1 MNVDI
6 ISKLK
11 KCTTCFW
18 NTPPQL
24 FRYDQD

>member
-11 KCTTCFW
+11 KH
-18 NTPPQL
+18 
-24 FRYDQD
+24 RYQF